1 MAQLWKDEAVQWKLT
16 PRFEGKSG
24 ALEMGDQPRQLLVN
38 LGDREKVTAEALRRA
53 AAKAVKQVASLGGG
67 AALLDAAPAV
77 EALGAEGLAA
87 LIQGAE
93 LALYRQEDW
102 KEEKAGDKTV
112 DLYLKGT
119 GDVDAAAV
127 LAETTALDRWICFA
141 RDLVNRPANKLTPD
155 MLAQCVAGTAR
166 EAGVE
171 CQVLDEKETRAL
183 GMEAFH
189 AVGDSSANPPR
200 LIVLRWRGGKEGA
213 APIALVGKGVTFDS
227 GGYSLKTGGSMR
239 GMKGDMAGGAAVC
252 GALFALAENRV
263 PVNAVAVIPAVENRI
278 SPASFL
284 PDDVIGSMSGKT
296 IEIGST
302 DAEGR
307 LILADAITYAIRE
320 EKACKVVDIATL
332 TGAMARM
339 LGGVAAGVMA
349 NDDAFFADL
358 QSAAERSG
366 EKFWRVPDYPE
377 YKQLIDSP
385 VADLFNSSNDGCG
398 AIAAGMFLAAFAGET
413 PWLHLD
419 IAGNAWS
426 GKLSQPYQ
434 PKGATGMGAATLYQL
449 CKLMG
454 EKV

>member
-1 MAQLWKDEAVQWKLT
+1 MHNLKNKEGSLWVEQ
-16 PRFEGKSG
+16 
-24 ALEMGDQPRQLLVN
+24 ALV
-38 LGDREKVTAEALRRA
+38 
-53 AAKAVKQVASLGGG
+53 
-67 AALLDAAPAV
+67 
-77 EALGAEGLAA
+77 
-87 LIQGAE
+87 QGAE
-93 LALYRQEDW
+93 LALYRQETW
-102 KEEKAGDKTV
+102 KEPAEEEKKDAA
-112 DLYLKGT
+112 LYLTGT
-119 GDVDAAAV
+119 EGVDGAAV
-127 LAETTALDRWICFA
+127 LAETQALDRWICFA
-141 RDLVNRPANKLTPD
+141 RDLVNRPANKLTPAI
-155 MLAQCVAGTAR
+155 LARCIAETAEKAGA
-166 EAGVE
+166 E

-200 LIVLRWRGGKEGA
+200 LIVLRWQGGKEGE

-227 GGYSLKTGGSMR
+227 GGYSLKPAGSMR

-307 LILADAITYAIRE
+307 LILADAITYAITR

-349 NDDAFFADL
+349 NDEAFYASL

-366 EKFWRVPDYPE
+366 EKFWRAPDYPE
-377 YKQLIDSP
+377 YKKLIESP
-385 VADLFNSSNDGCG
+385 VADLYNSSDGCG
-398 AIAAGMFLAAFAGET
+398 AIAAGLFLAAFAGET

-419 IAGNAWS
+419 IAGTAWS

-449 CKLMG
+449 CRLLG
-454 EKV
+454 EKG